1 MISPFVP
8 AQRDAHAVYLGRGE
22 YVVLDATVA
31 QGFATTTKRVSQ
43 SVSCKLE
50 KFDEARAFQLTDEAF
65 AVLANQSLSES
76 AI

>member
-1 MISPFVP
+1 MVKGKGAPFSSSLP
-8 AQRDAHAVYLGRGE
+8 FSE
-22 YVVLDATVA
+22 
-31 QGFATTTKRVSQ
+31 GFATTTKRVSQ